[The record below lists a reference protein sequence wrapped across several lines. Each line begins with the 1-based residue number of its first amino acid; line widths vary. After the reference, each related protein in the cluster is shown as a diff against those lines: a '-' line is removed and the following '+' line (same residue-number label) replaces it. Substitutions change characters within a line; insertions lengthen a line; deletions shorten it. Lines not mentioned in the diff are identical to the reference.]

1 MKSIIDI
8 EEVVSVTFKIEPLL
22 GNTKAFEQQIKAA
35 FRKISWPAERMHV
48 EIGEINFDE
57 CVSGIKYVYEG
68 GYNDARITEVEAF
81 IEEQI
86 EVFKTTIFA

>member
-8 EEVVSVTFKIEPLL
+8 EEVVSVTFKIEPLY

-35 FRKISWPAERMHV
+35 FRKISRSGERIYV

-57 CVSGIKYVYEG
+57 YVSGIKYEFEG
-68 GYNDARITEVEAF
+68 AYNYARITEIELF
-81 IEEQI
+81 IEQQI
-86 EVFKTTIFA
+86 EIFKTTIFA